1 MNRPLPNQAAR
12 RALRE
17 YHIETLSKV
26 GSDRLLLLGLWPFV
40 KPHKKWLATS
50 IVTIFLGSAFT
61 LMRPLI
67 MMQAVDRAI
76 ASRDPQVMLYGGA
89 LLLLVTLLE
98 QAVSFAQIYSVQ
110 MLGARSMADLRS
122 AIFAFLGRLP
132 LRFFDRQPVG
142 RLVTRVTNDVDAILE
157 LFSSGALS
165 ALGDLVSLVG
175 AVVLMLSLD
184 AKLSLSA
191 FIFVPFIGLFV
202 ALIRKRSREAFRAI
216 RAETARMNA
225 NMSEQV
231 SGISVIQ
238 AYGREA
244 QKAAEFDEI
253 NVSYRNANMSSIK
266 YDAVQDAAIDTVS
279 AMSMASLIVALG
291 YQPASFGTVVAISA
305 YLTQFFM
312 PISMLAQRYTLLQSA
327 LSGAERVFSLFQ
339 VEERDAPAGHTET
352 RPLNPKEP
360 QSTAEIEFSH
370 VTFGYKPEQ
379 DVLLDV
385 SLRAE
390 RGEVV
395 ALVGPTGS
403 GKTTITSL
411 LLRLYEPQ
419 TGTIRLRGQDIRS
432 LPRGELRRNFAVV
445 PQDIFLFEGTL
456 ADNIA
461 AGQTPDLERV
471 RAVLAQMDVLDVFLP
486 RPGGLETRVDTG
498 GINFSVGERQL
509 IAFARALYRDADIL
523 ILDEATASVD
533 SATEARMQKAL
544 GALVRGRTALI
555 VAHRLSTI
563 QSASRIVVLQK
574 GRVAESGTHAELVAT
589 GGLYAAL
596 HKLSTQ
602 ATSLHG
608 SGEAN
613 FGVLGG
619 GETP

>member
-1 MNRPLPNQAAR
+1 MNRPLPNPAAR
-12 RALRE
+12 ATLRE

-26 GSDRLLLLGLWPFV
+26 GSDRTLLAGLWPFV
-40 KPHKKWLATS
+40 KPHKKWLAIS
-50 IVTIFLGSAFT
+50 IVTIFLGSGFT
-61 LMRPLI
+61 LLRPLI

-76 ASRDPQVMLYGGA
+76 ESRDPEVMLMGGA

-132 LRFFDRQPVG
+132 LRFFDRQPIG

-157 LFSSGALS
+157 LFTSGALS
-165 ALGDLVSLVG
+165 ALGDLVSLFG
-175 AVVLMLSLD
+175 AVVLMISLD

-202 ALIRKRSREAFRAI
+202 ALIRRRSREAFRAI

-253 NVSYRNANMSSIK
+253 NVAYRNANMSSIK
-266 YDAVQDAAIDTVS
+266 YDAIQDAAIDTVS

-339 VEERDAPAGHTET
+339 VEERDAPEGDIPP
-352 RPLNPKEP
+352 RPLDP
-360 QSTAEIEFSH
+360 QEVQDAPEIEFSH

-379 DVLLDV
+379 DVLIDV

-390 RGEVV
+390 RGEVI

-411 LLRLYEPQ
+411 LLRLYEAKS
-419 TGTIRLRGQDIRS
+419 GTIKLRGRDIRS
-432 LPRGELRRNFAVV
+432 LPKGELRRNFAVV

-461 AGQTPDLERV
+461 AGQTPDLEKV

-486 RPGGLETRVDTG
+486 RPGGLETRVDAG
-498 GINFSVGERQL
+498 GVNFSVGERQL
-509 IAFARALYRDADIL
+509 IAFARALYRDAAIL

-533 SATEARMQKAL
+533 SATEDRMQKAL
-544 GALVRGRTALI
+544 SALVRGRTALI

-563 QSASRIVVLQK
+563 QSASRIVVMQK
-574 GRVAESGTHAELVAT
+574 GRVAESGTHAELVAR

-608 SGEAN
+608 PGEAN
-613 FGVLGG
+613 FGVVGG
-619 GETP
+619 AESP

>member
-1 MNRPLPNQAAR
+1 MNRPLPNHAAR
-12 RALRE
+12 ATLRE

-26 GSDRLLLLGLWPFV
+26 GSDRILLAGLWPFV
-40 KPHKKWLATS
+40 KPHKKWLAIS
-50 IVTIFLGSAFT
+50 IVTIFLGSGFT
-61 LMRPLI
+61 LLRPLI

-76 ASRDPQVMLYGGA
+76 LTRDPEVMLMGGA

-98 QAVSFAQIYSVQ
+98 QGVSFAQIYSVQ

-132 LRFFDRQPVG
+132 LRFFDRQPIG

-165 ALGDLVSLVG
+165 ALGDLVSLFG

-202 ALIRKRSREAFRAI
+202 ALIRRRSREAFRTI

-253 NVSYRNANMSSIK
+253 NVAYRNANMSSIK
-266 YDAVQDAAIDTVS
+266 YDAIQDAAIDTVS

-339 VEERDAPAGHTET
+339 VEERDAPEGDAII
-352 RPLNPKEP
+352 RPLTRKATPDAP
-360 QSTAEIEFSH
+360 EIEFSH

-379 DVLLDV
+379 DVLIDV

-390 RGEVV
+390 HGEVI

-411 LLRLYEPQ
+411 LLRLYE
-419 TGTIRLRGQDIRS
+419 TKSGTIKLRGRDIRS
-432 LPRGELRRNFAVV
+432 LPKGDLRRSFAVV

-461 AGQTPDLERV
+461 AGTTPDLAKV
-471 RAVLAQMDVLDVFLP
+471 RGVLAQMDVLDVFLP
-486 RPGGLETRVDTG
+486 RPGGLETRVDAG
-498 GINFSVGERQL
+498 GVNFSVGERQL

-563 QSASRIVVLQK
+563 QSANRIVVLQK
-574 GRVAESGTHAELVAT
+574 GRVAESGTHAELVAR

-608 SGEAN
+608 PGGAH

-619 GETP
+619 AESP